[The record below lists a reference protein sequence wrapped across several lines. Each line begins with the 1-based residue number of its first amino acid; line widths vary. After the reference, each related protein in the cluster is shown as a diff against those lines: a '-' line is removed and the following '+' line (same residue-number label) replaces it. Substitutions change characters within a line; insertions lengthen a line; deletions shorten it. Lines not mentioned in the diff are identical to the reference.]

1 MVGRI
6 LTETGLS
13 GEFLEF
19 EITET
24 VIMQNPEFA
33 VGVLSSLRELGI
45 HISIDDFGTG
55 YSSLSY
61 LKRFPVHTLKIDRSF
76 VRDMFEDGSDHG
88 IVRTI
93 IAMAQNLGLTP
104 LAEGVEDARQA
115 ASLQALGCRE
125 AQGFHFGRP
134 LPAADFAETW
144 LQPSRSTDSL

>member
-1 MVGRI
+1 MRDPRCAMDV
-6 LTETGLS
+6 
-13 GEFLEF
+13 
-19 EITET
+19 
-24 VIMQNPEFA
+24 MQALVEAGFA
-33 VGVLSSLRELGI
+33 F
-45 HISIDDFGTG
+45 SIDDFGTG

-144 LQPSRSTDSL
+144 LRPSRSTDSL